1 LTGAPVSPAI
11 CGPDAVGLASE
22 EDQTVSERP
31 RLEAT
36 SRAESGKSAAARL
49 RQEGRLPAVLFGHG
63 IDSQSLSVD
72 AHELSRLRRHA
83 GATTLVDLTVD
94 GHASRAVLIHGVQIH
109 KVTHEPVHVDL
120 FAVQMTEELTAEVPL
135 VPQGV
140 APASEA
146 GGTLVHPVSSVK
158 VRALPEALPESI
170 HYDLG
175 SLTDYEH
182 VLTVADLVAPEG
194 VTIQT
199 DPSELIARVLAP
211 RVEEAPA
218 VVEAPAEAP
227 AEAAES
233 PASEG

>member
-1 LTGAPVSPAI
+1 MS
-11 CGPDAVGLASE
+11 D
-22 EDQTVSERP
+22 RP

-49 RQEGRLPAVLFGHG
+49 RREGRLPAVLFGHG
-63 IDSQSLSVD
+63 LDSESLSVN
-72 AHELSRLRRHA
+72 AHELARLRRHA
-83 GATTLVDLTVD
+83 GATTLVDLSVD
-94 GHASRAVLIHGVQIH
+94 GSASRAVLIHGVQIH

-140 APASEA
+140 APAVEN

-170 HYDLG
+170 HYDLS
-175 SLTDYEH
+175 SLTDFDK
-182 VLTVADLVAPEG
+182 VITVGDLVVPPG
-194 VTIQT
+194 VTIHAEPT
-199 DPSELIARVLAP
+199 ELIARVLAP

-218 VVEAPAEAP
+218 GAEAPAEAP
-227 AEAAES
+227 AEAEEP
-233 PASEG
+233 PAGDA

>member
-1 LTGAPVSPAI
+1 MS
-11 CGPDAVGLASE
+11 D
-22 EDQTVSERP
+22 RP

-49 RQEGRLPAVLFGHG
+49 RREGRLPAVLFGHG

-72 AHELSRLRRHA
+72 AHELARLRRHA

-94 GHASRAVLIHGVQIH
+94 GSASRAVLVHGVQIH

-140 APASEA
+140 APAAEN

-170 HYDLG
+170 HYDLS
-175 SLTDYEH
+175 SLTDFDK
-182 VLTVADLVAPEG
+182 VITVGDLVVPPG
-194 VTIQT
+194 VTIHAEPT
-199 DPSELIARVLAP
+199 ELIARVLAP

-218 VVEAPAEAP
+218 GAEAPAEAP
-227 AEAAES
+227 AEAEEP
-233 PASEG
+233 PAGDA

>member
-1 LTGAPVSPAI
+1 MS
-11 CGPDAVGLASE
+11 D
-22 EDQTVSERP
+22 RP

-49 RQEGRLPAVLFGHG
+49 RQTGRLPAVLFGHG

-94 GHASRAVLIHGVQIH
+94 GRPSQAVLIHGVQIH

-140 APASEA
+140 APAIEM
-146 GGTLVHPVSSVK
+146 GGTLVHPTSAVK
-158 VRALPEALPESI
+158 VRALPQDLPESI
-170 HYDLG
+170 HYDLS
-175 SLTDYEH
+175 SLTDFEQ
-182 VLTVADLVAPEG
+182 VITVGDLVAPHG
-194 VTIQT
+194 VTIHAEPT
-199 DPSELIARVLAP
+199 ELIARVLAP
-211 RVEEAPA
+211 RVEEMP
-218 VVEAPAEAP
+218 VG
-227 AEAAES
+227 AEAAAAAPEG
-233 PASEG
+233 PAVEGGEATASQG

>member
-1 LTGAPVSPAI
+1 M
-11 CGPDAVGLASE
+11 
-22 EDQTVSERP
+22 
-31 RLEAT
+31 

-49 RQEGRLPAVLFGHG
+49 RREGRLPAVLFGHG
-63 IDSQSLSVD
+63 IDSKSLSVD
-72 AHELSRLRRHA
+72 AHELARLRRHA
-83 GATTLVDLTVD
+83 GATTLVDLAVD
-94 GHASRAVLIHGVQIH
+94 GSPSSAVLIHGVQIH

-120 FAVQMTEELTAEVPL
+120 FAVLMTEELTAEVPL

-158 VRALPEALPESI
+158 VRALPQDLPESI
-170 HYDLG
+170 HYDL
-175 SLTDYEH
+175 SPLTDYEH
-182 VLTVADLVAPEG
+182 VLTVADLAAPQG

-218 VVEAPAEAP
+218 VSEALAAAP
-227 AEAAES
+227 AEAAEP

>member
-1 LTGAPVSPAI
+1 MS
-11 CGPDAVGLASE
+11 D
-22 EDQTVSERP
+22 RP

-49 RQEGRLPAVLFGHG
+49 RREGRLPAVLFGHG
-63 IDSQSLSVD
+63 LDSESLSVN
-72 AHELSRLRRHA
+72 AHELARLRRHA
-83 GATTLVDLTVD
+83 GATTLVDLSVD
-94 GHASRAVLIHGVQIH
+94 GSASRAVLVHGVQIH

-140 APASEA
+140 APAAEN

-170 HYDLG
+170 HYDLS
-175 SLTDYEH
+175 SLTDFDK
-182 VLTVADLVAPEG
+182 VITVGDLVVPPG
-194 VTIQT
+194 VTIHAEPT
-199 DPSELIARVLAP
+199 ELIARVLAP

-218 VVEAPAEAP
+218 GAEAPAEAP
-227 AEAAES
+227 AEAEEP
-233 PASEG
+233 PAGDA

>member
-1 LTGAPVSPAI
+1 MS
-11 CGPDAVGLASE
+11 
-22 EDQTVSERP
+22 QRP

-36 SRAESGKSAAARL
+36 SRDESGKSAAARL
-49 RQEGRLPAVLFGHG
+49 RRTGRLPAVLFGHG

-72 AHELSRLRRHA
+72 AHELSLLRRHV
-83 GATTLVDLTVD
+83 GATTLVDLSVD
-94 GHASRAVLIHGVQIH
+94 GSSSSAVLIHGVQIH
-109 KVTHEPVHVDL
+109 KVTHQPVHVDL

-140 APASEA
+140 SPASEA

-182 VLTVADLVAPEG
+182 VLTVADLVVPAG
-194 VTIQT
+194 VVIQT

-211 RVEEAPA
+211 RVEETPIGA
-218 VVEAPAEAP
+218 EAPAEAP
-227 AEAAES
+227 AEAAEA

>member
-1 LTGAPVSPAI
+1 MS
-11 CGPDAVGLASE
+11 D
-22 EDQTVSERP
+22 RP

-49 RQEGRLPAVLFGHG
+49 RREGRLPAVLFGHG

-72 AHELSRLRRHA
+72 AHELARLRRHA
-83 GATTLVDLTVD
+83 GATTLVDLSVD
-94 GHASRAVLIHGVQIH
+94 GSASRAVLIHGVQIH

-140 APASEA
+140 APAAEN

-170 HYDLG
+170 HYDLS
-175 SLTDYEH
+175 SLTDFDR
-182 VLTVADLVAPEG
+182 VITVGDLVVPPG
-194 VTIQT
+194 VTIHAEPT
-199 DPSELIARVLAP
+199 ELIARVLAP

-218 VVEAPAEAP
+218 GAEAPAEAP
-227 AEAAES
+227 AEAEEP
-233 PASEG
+233 PAGDA